1 MKNFICKTQDTEKM
15 NTYCITAKAIRH
27 GIGWTSTR
35 DYITARNEAKAKEV
49 FLLQNPDK
57 KIETCLKISK

>member
-1 MKNFICKTQDTEKM
+1 M
-15 NTYCITAKAIRH
+15 NTYCITSKAVRH

-35 DYITARNEAKAKEV
+35 SYITERNEAKAKEV

-57 KIETCLKISK
+57 KVETCLKISK